1 MNKSAIKD
9 FLKFVQKEVEPGIS
23 DLENLAEQNRVHV
36 QKLVYTNLVDRFDT
50 MIDVSLLEN
59 CREDVLLNIALK
71 DLNSP
76 IVESDLMRLLL
87 QGENLQ
93 DAIDLK
99 IKSGL
104 RNSELRERH
113 SKKLSTL
120 FSLFKSEV
128 NCWGAPRVNLA
139 TGVIL
144 EHIKPQGK
152 TIPYSICGYADW
164 LYSRRNSIVHG
175 GGTNKFLANDASQL
189 KKHFK
194 VNPTTTFKIKLSSVK
209 NAITFYKCVIDIL
222 NA

>member
-104 RNSELRERH
+104 RNSELRE
-113 SKKLSTL
+113 KA
-120 FSLFKSEV
+120 FKEAFYTFFPFQV
-128 NCWGAPRVNLA
+128 R
-139 TGVIL
+139 
-144 EHIKPQGK
+144 
-152 TIPYSICGYADW
+152 
-164 LYSRRNSIVHG
+164 
-175 GGTNKFLANDASQL
+175 SQL
-189 KKHFK
+189 LGRPEGEFGDWRY
-194 VNPTTTFKIKLSSVK
+194 S
-209 NAITFYKCVIDIL
+209 
-222 NA
+222 